1 MKRILLI
8 LGEFVFLEN
17 EDGTPK
23 EAIIQ
28 TITET
33 LYVDEERV
41 EEIGEAM
48 ISNNVAEG
56 YLIPKSYKGKII
68 FNT

>member
-23 EAIIQ
+23 EAIIL
-28 TITET
+28 TVTET
-33 LYVDEERV
+33 LYVDEEKASD
-41 EEIGEAM
+41 IGEVM
-48 ISNNVAEG
+48 ISNNVVDG
-56 YLIPKSYKGKII
+56 YLIPKLYKGKIT